1 MKSVYCYK
9 IVKAEFNSTSN
20 NYGPSAVHTSS
31 FENQNEK
38 VERGKQRCKNCY
50 KKNVLNN
57 F

>member
-1 MKSVYCYK
+1 MKLVYCYK
-9 IVKAEFNSTSN
+9 IEKAEFNSN

-50 KKNVLNN
+50 RKNVKN
-57 F
+57 